1 MKKALLLALALIA
14 VGYADVQAQNLSTD
28 DVYNDVTNALVA
40 YGSVARVCE
49 HRQFLDLKTTL
60 IQFLEFQ
67 NGKRVLTTIGRR
79 LYRDVESYLD
89 RGVAEY
95 QRRPY
100 VTCGQAPQY
109 YRQLIEVPP
118 VARIARMADSSSSHL
133 TGMAEEMKRFPTEDP
148 DPQKSSR
155 LLL

>member
-1 MKKALLLALALIA
+1 MKRTLLLALALVA

-28 DVYNDVTNALVA
+28 DAYNDVTNALVA
-40 YGSVARVCE
+40 YGSVARACK

-109 YRQLIEVPP
+109 YRQLIAT
-118 VARIARMADSSSSHL
+118 ARNLMAGSN
-133 TGMAEEMKRFPTEDP
+133 
-148 DPQKSSR
+148 
-155 LLL
+155 

>member
-1 MKKALLLALALIA
+1 MKKALLFVLALIA
-14 VGYADVQAQNLSTD
+14 VGCADVQAQDLSTND
-28 DVYNDVTNALVA
+28 AYNDLTNALVA
-40 YGSVARVCE
+40 YGSVARACE
-49 HRQFLDLKTTL
+49 HREFLDLKTTL

-67 NGKRVLTTIGRR
+67 NGKRVLTAIGRR

-109 YRQLIEVPP
+109 YRQLMAS
-118 VARIARMADSSSSHL
+118 ARNLMAGSN
-133 TGMAEEMKRFPTEDP
+133 
-148 DPQKSSR
+148 
-155 LLL
+155 

>member
-1 MKKALLLALALIA
+1 MKKALLLALTLIA

-28 DVYNDVTNALVA
+28 DAYNDVTNALVA
-40 YGSVARVCE
+40 YSSIARVCE

-109 YRQLIEVPP
+109 PP
-118 VARIARMADSSSSHL
+118 PS
-133 TGMAEEMKRFPTEDP
+133 TGTPP
-148 DPQKSSR
+148 GC
-155 LLL
+155 